1 MALDLA
7 QSFRIDP
14 SELPSQAIIFGCTE
28 GMREVRNKIARVS
41 QTDLPVLIRG
51 ESGTGKEI
59 IARYLHMHSQ
69 VHQAPF
75 VKLNCA
81 AIPVHLL
88 ESELLGY
95 EKGAFTGA
103 QQMKRGLVE
112 IANGGTLF
120 LDEIGDMEASLQTKL
135 LHLLQDGRYARI
147 GGREDLQARVRVICA
162 TNCDLETAVGTGAF
176 RQDLFYRIDVIS
188 LQLPPLRKRRED
200 LPALSQHFIEKLSAK
215 FKKSAPPLT
224 ETTLHLMAQWR
235 WPGNIREL
243 ESWIARYIILGS
255 GEALSAELGRQVVL
269 TNRSCGDK
277 ALIGHLKVACREAA
291 LATERA
297 VILKVLQANQ
307 WSRRKTAKELNMSYR
322 SLLYKL
328 RDAGVPHRRSCAPS
342 RISSA
347 DPGHGSIRQ
356 EHEHREEH
364 EQPYSEA

>member
-1 MALDLA
+1 MGPDLS
-7 QSFRIDP
+7 QNFRIDP
-14 SELPSQAIIFGCTE
+14 SQLPNDEVIFGCTE
-28 GMREVRNKIARVS
+28 AMQQVRTKIARVC

-59 IARYLHMHSQ
+59 IARHLHVRSTANH
-69 VHQAPF
+69 APF

-88 ESELLGY
+88 ESELMGY

-103 QQMKRGLVE
+103 NQMKPGLVE
-112 IANGGTLF
+112 LANGGTLF

-162 TNCDLETAVGTGAF
+162 TNCDLEAAVANGAF

-188 LQLPPLRKRRED
+188 LHLSPLRERRED
-200 LPALSQHFIEKLSAK
+200 LPVLSQHFIEKLLRK
-215 FKKSAPPLT
+215 FGKSAPPLT

-243 ESWIARYIILGS
+243 ESWIARYIVLGS
-255 GEALSAELGRQVVL
+255 GEALSSELGRQVAL
-269 TNRSCGDK
+269 THRSYEERPQ
-277 ALIGHLKVACREAA
+277 IGHLKVACREAA
-291 LATERA
+291 QATERA
-297 VILKVLQANQ
+297 MIMKVLQANQ
-307 WSRRKTAKELNMSYR
+307 WSRRKTASELNMSYR

-328 RDAGVPHRRSCAPS
+328 RDAGVPHRRAYARLRVAGAEPV
-342 RISSA
+342 RE
-347 DPGHGSIRQ
+347 PR
-356 EHEHREEH
+356 REEH
-364 EQPYSEA
+364 E

>member
-59 IARYLHMHSQ
+59 IARYLHMHSH

-103 QQMKRGLVE
+103 HQMKRGLVE
-112 IANGGTLF
+112 MANGGTLF
-120 LDEIGDMEASLQTKL
+120 LDEIGDMEASLQTETFAPAA
-135 LHLLQDGRYARI
+135 GWCRYARI

-188 LQLPPLRKRRED
+188 LQLPPLRERRED

-215 FKKSAPPLT
+215 FKKSASPLT

-255 GEALSAELGRQVVL
+255 GEALSAELGR
-269 TNRSCGDK
+269 
-277 ALIGHLKVACREAA
+277 CR
-291 LATERA
+291 L
-297 VILKVLQANQ
+297 
-307 WSRRKTAKELNMSYR
+307 S
-322 SLLYKL
+322 
-328 RDAGVPHRRSCAPS
+328 
-342 RISSA
+342 
-347 DPGHGSIRQ
+347 
-356 EHEHREEH
+356 
-364 EQPYSEA
+364 